1 MKKLLVS
8 LAAAS
13 LLFASCADRHV
24 NVSPAIPKDPAIEK
38 QINSIL
44 KKMTLDDKVGQ
55 MCQIDFSVFMNR
67 DGSVNYEKLDEAIKV
82 YRIGSLLNTP
92 RGYAETPQGYSEII
106 SYVQKTA
113 LEAGVVPVIYGLDQ
127 NHGASYTAGATLFP
141 QEIALAATFNRAHA
155 TAMGEVAAY
164 ETRASMVPWTF
175 NPTMDLASNQAWSR
189 IWESFGE
196 DVYVNAEMGKALNR
210 GYQGSDPNHIG
221 LFNMASCIKHYMAYG
236 AAVSSQDRTPSSVT
250 PWDMR
255 GRYFEPFKECIRD
268 GALSIMV
275 NSTSNNGWPF
285 HANAEL
291 LTEWAKNQMNWDGM
305 IVTDFND
312 INNLYTRE
320 FIAKDKKD
328 AIRIAINAGIDMA
341 MEPYSTDFCTLLKEL
356 VEEGAVPMSRIDD
369 AVLRVLRLKA
379 RVGLL
384 DNPTWDT
391 AAYTEFASEEFA
403 AKSLATALESEIL
416 LKNEGVLPI
425 KTGKKILVTGPN
437 ANSMRTLNGGWSYS
451 WQGNLADEPRFT
463 EQYNTIYEALR
474 DRFGAANVTFRQGV
488 EYTNDRSMGDASWQ
502 SDAKVDFA
510 QTIAAARNSDVII
523 ACVGENSYCETPG
536 NITDLNLSENQKELV
551 RALAAT
557 GKPLVLI
564 LNEGRPRIIRD
575 IEPMADAIVDILL
588 PGNYGA
594 DALAKLLS
602 GDENFSGKLPYTYPS
617 YPNALANYDF
627 RRAQQLAAQ
636 GGVYNYDAN
645 VKVQWYF
652 GTGLS
657 YTTFEYSN
665 LTIDKTSFTA
675 DDVLTFTVD
684 VKNTGN
690 VAGKESV
697 LLFSSDLVASV
708 SPEVRRLRE
717 FTKVDLQPG
726 ETKTVTFQ
734 VPASRLAFVGYDTKW
749 TLEEGDF
756 RFAVGNQ
763 SVMAACTKTK
773 VWTTPNII

>member
-1 MKKLLVS
+1 MKKLLT
-8 LAAAS
+8 LAIAS
-13 LLFASCADRHV
+13 LMLAGCAGNNGKV
-24 NVSPAIPKDPAIEK
+24 APAIPKDAAIEK
-38 QINSIL
+38 QIGDIL
-44 KKMTLDDKVGQ
+44 SKMSLDEKVGQ
-55 MCQIDFSVFMNR
+55 MCQIDFSVFMNSN
-67 DGSVNYEKLDEAIKV
+67 GTINYSKLDEAIKV
-82 YRIGSLLNTP
+82 YKIGSLLNTP
-92 RGYAETPQGYSEII
+92 RGYAETPEEYSDII

-113 LEAGVVPVIYGLDQ
+113 ADAGVIPIIYGLDQ

-141 QEIALAATFNRAHA
+141 QEIALAATFNREHA
-155 TAMGEVAAY
+155 SAMGEVAAY

-196 DVYVNAEMGKALNR
+196 DVYVNAEMGKALNK
-210 GYQGSDPNHIG
+210 GYQGEDPNHID
-221 LFNMASCIKHYMAYG
+221 LFHMASCIKHYMAYG

-275 NSTSNNGWPF
+275 NSTSNNGFPF

-291 LTEWAKNQMNWDGM
+291 LTKWAKDEMYWDGM
-305 IVTDFND
+305 IITDFND

-356 VEEGAVPMSRIDD
+356 VQEKKVPMSRIDD
-369 AVLRVLRLKA
+369 AVLRILRLKA
-379 RVGLL
+379 RIGLL

-391 AAYTEFASEEFA
+391 KSYYNFASKEFAHKA
-403 AKSLATALESEIL
+403 LATALESEIL
-416 LKNEGVLPI
+416 LKNNGILPL
-425 KTGKKILVTGPN
+425 KAGQKILVTGPN

-463 EQYNTIYEALR
+463 EQYNTILEAVQN
-474 DRFGAANVTFRQGV
+474 RFGKGNVAYYEGV
-488 EYTNDRSMGDASWQ
+488 RYTNDPALGMASWQ
-502 SDAKVDFA
+502 SDAKTDFA
-510 QTIAAARNSDVII
+510 QAVAAARNSDVILC
-523 ACVGENSYCETPG
+523 CVGENSYCETPG
-536 NITDLNLSENQKELV
+536 NISDLNLSQNQKDLV
-551 RALAAT
+551 AALGAT
-557 GKPLVLI
+557 GKPVILI

-575 IEPMADAIVDILL
+575 IEPVASAIVDILL

-594 DALAKLLS
+594 DALAMLLA

-627 RRAQQLAAQ
+627 RRAQQLPGQ
-636 GGVYNYDAN
+636 GGVYNYDAT
-645 VKVQWYF
+645 VQVQWFF

-665 LTIDKTSFTA
+665 LKLDKTTFTA
-675 DDVLTFTVD
+675 DDVLTFSVD
-684 VKNTGN
+684 VKNSGK
-690 VAGKESV
+690 VAGKEAV
-697 LLFSSDLVASV
+697 MLFSSDLVASV

-717 FTKVDLQPG
+717 FAKIDLQPG
-726 ETKTVTFQ
+726 ETKTVTFK
-734 VPASRLAFVGYDTKW
+734 VPASRLAFVGYDMKW
-749 TLEEGDF
+749 ILEEGEF
-756 RFAVGNQ
+756 RFAVGSESIN
-763 SVMAACTKTK
+763 ANCKKTK
-773 VWTTPNII
+773 VWKTPNI